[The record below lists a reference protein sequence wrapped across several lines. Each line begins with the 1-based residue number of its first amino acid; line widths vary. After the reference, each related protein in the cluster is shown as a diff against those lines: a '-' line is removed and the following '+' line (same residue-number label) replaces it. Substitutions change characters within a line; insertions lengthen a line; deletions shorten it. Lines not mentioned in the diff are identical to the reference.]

1 MAKNRVQIIIS
12 ALDKGFQATVGKVIG
27 SIKSIGASVFS
38 LKSLIAGGLGALGL
52 GALGKSFI
60 EAASTTETLRIR
72 LGVLLGSAKEGNKL
86 FAEMSNYAAKTTFE
100 YDEIMQSATQ
110 LAGVLKGGVKEIT
123 QWMPLIGDVAAAAGL
138 DIKTATDQVS
148 RMLSAGAA
156 NAMLF
161 RERGILAML
170 GFQAG
175 VTYSA
180 EETKKKLME
189 MWTAPES
196 RFRGAAEKLA
206 GTWDGIIGMLADR
219 WFEFRNMVMD
229 SGAFTGLKET
239 FKGINAVLDQAFD
252 SGKAAQWAERIGT
265 AVVDVGRWIISTIP
279 RALLVV
285 LEGAHQVG
293 RTFSGWSMLWAEL
306 RYQFAG
312 FMEFLWSNLNRARN
326 ATTGLLESMN
336 VGGMFDEQIANSKRI
351 GEEQRQILAA
361 IAEDKAQALRDQ
373 AAAIKKQDEQTRAV
387 DRYKK
392 QIGEMQTEFDTF
404 IKQVD
409 ERIAQER
416 KLAGVHTEST
426 NQQIS
431 DVDRYIAKLKEAKAA
446 KQELI
451 SLDFRGGN
459 YGGSLDGLES
469 AVRQAERTG
478 G

>member
-12 ALDKGFQATVGKVIG
+12 ALDKGFQATVGKVIAG
-27 SIKSIGASVFS
+27 VKSIGSSIFS
-38 LKSLIAGGLGALGL
+38 LKGLIAGGLGALGL
-52 GALGKSFI
+52 GALGKSFLD
-60 EAASTTETLRIR
+60 ASRTTENFRIR
-72 LGVLLGSAKEGNKL
+72 LGVLLGSAKEGNRL
-86 FAEMSNYAAKTTFE
+86 FDEMAKYANTVTFE
-100 YDEIMQSATQ
+100 YEEIMASATQ
-110 LAGVLKGGVKEIT
+110 LAGILKGGVKEIKE
-123 QWMPLIGDVAAAAGL
+123 WMPLIGDLAATAGL
-138 DIKTATDQVS
+138 DIKTTTEQVS

-156 NAMLF
+156 SADLF
-161 RERGILAML
+161 RERGTLAML

-175 VTYSA
+175 VSYSA

-189 MWTAPES
+189 MWQDPAS
-196 RFRGAAEKLA
+196 RFRGTAEKLA
-206 GTWDGIIGMLADR
+206 GTFDGILGMIADK
-219 WFEFRNMVMD
+219 WFAFRNKVME
-229 SGAFTGLKET
+229 GGTFTGLKET
-239 FKGINAVLDQAFD
+239 FKAIDAVLGKAFD
-252 SGKAAQWAERIGT
+252 SGKADEWAAKIGT
-265 AVVDVGRWIISTIP
+265 AVVDVGRWIITSIP
-279 RALLVV
+279 RALLLV

-312 FMEFLWSNLNRARN
+312 FMEFLWGNLNRARN
-326 ATTGLLESMN
+326 ATTSLLESMN

-351 GEEQRQILAA
+351 GEEQRLILAA

-373 AAAIKKQDEQTRAV
+373 NAAIKKQEEQNRAV
-387 DRYKK
+387 DGYKK
-392 QIGEMQTEFDTF
+392 QIGELQAEFDAF
-404 IKQVD
+404 VKQVD
-409 ERIAQER
+409 ERIAQEKR
-416 KLAGVHTEST
+416 LASVHADST

-469 AVRQAERTG
+469 AVRNAERTG